1 MHHFA
6 RNQTKMKETRTIEN
20 NITTINLNGIEY
32 SAINIGPEASG
43 VPKHI
48 MQAERQNGMI
58 IDREEIRPFYW
69 RGVTKDQK
77 YQYVYFDKANI
88 EPFETITTKHREI
101 ALSLIRDLA
110 YGIMKASNDFLDM
123 AVGVFPLYR
132 VYIIDERKILILPPD
147 MGALIAISKIGD
159 CWDKDLG
166 ALKKKNTE
174 KGFTLIQEMAELM
187 YWSIS
192 GRLPYENKDIRI
204 SDYDEVPLSW
214 YEPKIDGK
222 VLGFIEFILHAKER
236 QMRDI
241 SGNRKANENLSWF
254 IKRCDSLSWDF
265 KNRTLEER
273 EEAIDKC
280 EETEQFKHFFKKTE
294 TKAKKRN
301 FWRIKGTLILSLVA
315 VLLVVS
321 TIAGTILKSKLS
333 APYTR
338 DMSQI
343 EIVEDFFK
351 NMNNIDPSNMENN
364 AFKAQAPQ
372 YNAVMGLY
380 VNKQTRAAY
389 ESINPAVNLDS
400 WLDEGK
406 PAIPSTSFIYG
417 ADINE
422 ITTIGDNKVRA
433 SGTWY
438 SPYSDDDSLKID
450 IPEGYTVV
458 YMYDVDEDFTFEW
471 SKRGW
476 WTVTEIE
483 ISKYE
488 YIGYE
493 LVETYA
499 EQSAMEKLLG
509 ST

>member
-1 MHHFA
+1 M
-6 RNQTKMKETRTIEN
+6 
-20 NITTINLNGIEY
+20 
-32 SAINIGPEASG
+32 
-43 VPKHI
+43 
-48 MQAERQNGMI
+48 
-58 IDREEIRPFYW
+58 
-69 RGVTKDQK
+69 
-77 YQYVYFDKANI
+77 
-88 EPFETITTKHREI
+88 
-101 ALSLIRDLA
+101 
-110 YGIMKASNDFLDM
+110 
-123 AVGVFPLYR
+123 
-132 VYIIDERKILILPPD
+132 
-147 MGALIAISKIGD
+147 
-159 CWDKDLG
+159 
-166 ALKKKNTE
+166 
-174 KGFTLIQEMAELM
+174 
-187 YWSIS
+187 
-192 GRLPYENKDIRI
+192 
-204 SDYDEVPLSW
+204 
-214 YEPKIDGK
+214 
-222 VLGFIEFILHAKER
+222 
-236 QMRDI
+236 
-241 SGNRKANENLSWF
+241 
-254 IKRCDSLSWDF
+254 
-265 KNRTLEER
+265 
-273 EEAIDKC
+273 
-280 EETEQFKHFFKKTE
+280 
-294 TKAKKRN
+294 
-301 FWRIKGTLILSLVA
+301 
-315 VLLVVS
+315 
-321 TIAGTILKSKLS
+321 KSKLS

-343 EIVEDFFK
+343 EIVENFFK

-476 WTVTEIE
+476 WTVTGIE